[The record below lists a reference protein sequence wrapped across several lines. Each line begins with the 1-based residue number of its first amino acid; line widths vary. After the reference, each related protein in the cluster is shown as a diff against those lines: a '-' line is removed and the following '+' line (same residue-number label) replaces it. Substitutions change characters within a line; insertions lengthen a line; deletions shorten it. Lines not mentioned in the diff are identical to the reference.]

1 MTDKYIE
8 NLVLAWVPQKAE
20 LELKGLS
27 ETMSVRGAIP
37 GSRGEGKGSEAEKK
51 QSQLLRHAI
60 DLAAAKCH

>member
-51 QSQLLRHAI
+51 KKPI
-60 DLAAAKCH
+60 IKTCY